1 MVLIFPFQ
9 IIDVLWRKSGIL
21 LMDEVDVLLHPLR
34 SELNF
39 PIGHKKA
46 IDLSGHRW
54 DLPIHIMDAIFYANT
69 KRICEPLSAWGEND
83 ESSLNLD
90 PLSILHDLQDAIE
103 VGYHTHRMQKR
114 PHLVLLDFN
123 FYHSKLKPILAR
135 WVLVWLK
142 KQFVGRVTVPMTSL
156 LKYLC
161 LTSVASPSLKQSID
175 EGLLPDSLKLLNLAA
190 TWCRSILPHCL
201 SKINRVSYGLLTQ
214 EELSTIQAKEEGKD
228 QKTPFSRLVMAV
240 PFIGKD
246 VPSHSSEFAHPDV
259 LIGLTVLAY
268 RYEGLRES
276 DLRRV
281 VMQLKQDYSRQVGP
295 RPVRPACQLFKKWIA
310 LASELDQT
318 PCTPQAMPIDSKEDE
333 KMVFFYFLFS
343 VFLFFLSFFF
353 ELNFFGRRLPS

>member
-1 MVLIFPFQ
+1 
-9 IIDVLWRKSGIL
+9 
-21 LMDEVDVLLHPLR
+21 MDEVDVLLHPLR

-54 DLPIHIMDAIFYANT
+54 DLPIHIMDAIYYAST
-69 KRICEPLSAWGEND
+69 KRISEPLSAWGDIKGAETLD
-83 ESSLNLD
+83 LD

-103 VGYHTHRMQKR
+103 GGYNTHRMQRR

-135 WVLVWLK
+135 WVLLWLM
-142 KQFVGRVTVPMTSL
+142 KQFVGRISVPVTSL

-161 LTSVASPSLKQSID
+161 LTSVASPTLKQSID

-214 EELSTIQAKEEGKD
+214 EELSTIQAKEESKD

-268 RYEGLRES
+268 RYEGLRET

-295 RPVRPACQLFKKWIA
+295 RPMRPACQLFKKWIG
-310 LASELDQT
+310 LASQLDQT
-318 PCTPQAMPIDSKEDE
+318 PDTPPIQQTDSKEDE
-333 KMVFFYFLFS
+333 KAV
-343 VFLFFLSFFF
+343 
-353 ELNFFGRRLPS
+353 